1 MEFPMKH
8 YRLSL
13 KIWDKDLISSNDFIS
28 EGNINF
34 EKDAIL
40 AYDNDTDIA
49 MKEDGKDKMK
59 I

>member
-1 MEFPMKH
+1 MKH